1 MTMSEAE
8 VLSNIAQ
15 AMPGAFFAA
24 HRSEVVDAMRRVLD
38 SGWYILG
45 REVQSFEEE
54 FARHFGLG
62 HAVGVGS
69 GTDAIALALRAL
81 EIGPGDFVATVSH
94 TAGATAAAIE
104 MAGATP
110 VFVDIDPNTYCMD
123 PESLA
128 RTLGSSDSIRAVIA
142 VHIYGHPADVPSISA
157 LARQFNACVIED
169 CCQAHGA
176 KLDGRFAG
184 SFGDLAAFS
193 FYPTKNLGALGDGG
207 MVVTQDPDRARRLR
221 MLREYG
227 WEKRYIS
234 ERAGVNS
241 RLDELQAAI
250 LRVRLPYLDAANV
263 RRAGIAS
270 IFDEGLKDT
279 GLTLPKCASN
289 VTHVYH
295 QYAVRHPDRDD
306 FMKRLRHRGVSTN
319 IHYPVP
325 IHRQPAYS
333 GRCHID
339 PAGLSVTEAA
349 AAEIVSLPIYPE
361 LSDQDV
367 AYIVDAV
374 RKSA

>member
-1 MTMSEAE
+1 MSETE
-8 VLSNIAQ
+8 VLSSIAQ

-24 HRSEVVDAMRRVLD
+24 HRNEVVDAMRRVLD

-54 FARHFGLG
+54 FAGHFGFG
-62 HAVGVGS
+62 QAIGVGS

-81 EIGPGDFVATVSH
+81 EVEAGDFVATVSH

-104 MAGATP
+104 MTGATP
-110 VFVDIDPNTYCMD
+110 VFVDIDPDTYCMD

-128 RTLGSSDSIRAVIA
+128 RTLSSFDSVKAVIA
-142 VHIYGHPADVPSISA
+142 VHLYGHPADVSSIA
-157 LARQFNACVIED
+157 AVARQLNANIIED

-176 KLDGRFAG
+176 KLEGRFVG
-184 SFGDLAAFS
+184 GLGDVAAFS
-193 FYPTKNLGALGDGG
+193 FYPTKNLGAMGDGG
-207 MVVTQDPDRARRLR
+207 IVVTNAPDRAKCLR

-227 WEKRYIS
+227 WERRYIS

-250 LRVRLPYLDAANV
+250 LRVRLPYLDAANL
-263 RRAGIAS
+263 RRATLAS

-279 GLTLPKCASN
+279 GLILPKCASN
-289 VTHVYH
+289 ATHVFH
-295 QYAVRHPDRDD
+295 QYVVRHPERDE
-306 FMKRLRHRGVSTN
+306 FVKRLRQRGVSTN

-333 GRCHID
+333 GRCRID
-339 PAGLSVTEAA
+339 PAGLSITEAA
-349 AAEIVSLPIYPE
+349 AAEIVSLPMYPE
-361 LSDQDV
+361 LSDRDA

-374 RKSA
+374 RKSV